1 MTYEYIIDITN
12 KNNPNNHDS
21 NNPTDNTPKPSLLDS
36 NKKDSFLSKKAK
48 LMMVKQV
55 KQYALWGLGNI
66 GTMTGDS
73 YLQTQV
79 NNGVEA
85 VSLGI
90 EMMTDPVSASLSTL
104 FTMIKTTADEVFRLK
119 KESTLLSVSRHRN
132 GYSSSDEIIAT
143 SRRH

>member
-12 KNNPNNHDS
+12 KNNSNNHDFK
-21 NNPTDNTPKPSLLDS
+21 NLTDNTPKPSLLDS
-36 NKKDSFLSKKAK
+36 NKKDSSLSKKAK

-55 KQYALWGLGNI
+55 KQYTLWGLGNI

-90 EMMTDPVSASLSTL
+90 EMMTDPVYSSLSTL
-104 FTMIKTTADEVFRLK
+104 FTMVKTTADEVFRLK
-119 KESTLLSVSRHRN
+119 KESTLLSVSRYRN